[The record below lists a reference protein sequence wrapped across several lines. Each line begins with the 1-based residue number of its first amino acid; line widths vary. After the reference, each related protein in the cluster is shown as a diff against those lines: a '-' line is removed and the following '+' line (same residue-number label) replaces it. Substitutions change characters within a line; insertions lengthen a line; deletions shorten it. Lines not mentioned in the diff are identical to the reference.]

1 MRGERS
7 NYPRS
12 VMRETALLPEPKF
25 LPELHPAYRP
35 AILANQAFEQAAR
48 ETGLSADVGIAL
60 EQADGSVFHHR
71 TVIFPADHG
80 LAGNNFRHL
89 ERNVKCLLWQRG
101 GWKIHLSGADG
112 LVPRLQEYYRTNTFG
127 QFDNTV
133 IGVKNNGHPIEVTAC
148 AELPAEHSE
157 ARLIG
162 RNLNG
167 CRIGFDLGGSDRKA
181 AAVIDGEVKFSEE
194 IAWDPYFEPDPNYHY
209 EGIMDSLRRAAEHLP
224 RVDAIGGSAAGCY
237 SHNKVTWASLFRGV
251 EPEDFDAHVR
261 DIFTRIAAEW
271 NVPLE
276 VLNDGE
282 VTALAGSMALGKNGV
297 LGIAMGTSQGGG
309 YIDMDGNITTW
320 LSELAF
326 APVDMHPDAPADEWS
341 GDLGCGAQ
349 YFSQQAVG
357 RLLPASGIDY
367 DSTLKLPEQLK
378 IVQALMEQG
387 DERALKIYD
396 AIGIYLGYSLAHYA
410 EFYDYEYVLLL
421 GRVTTGPGGEHIIE
435 RSKEVME
442 AEFPDLAKRV
452 KFHIPD
458 ETEKRHG
465 QAIAAASLPR
475 IN

>member
-7 NYPRS
+7 NYPRP
-12 VMRETALLPEPKF
+12 VMSETVLLPEPKF
-25 LPELHPAYRP
+25 LPELHPTYRP
-35 AILANQAFEQAAR
+35 AILANRAFEQAAR
-48 ETGLSADVGIAL
+48 ETGLAADVGIAL

-80 LAGNNFRHL
+80 LAGNNFRHV
-89 ERNVKCLLWQRG
+89 ERIVKCLLWQRG
-101 GWKIHLSGADG
+101 GWKIHLSGADD

-148 AELPAEHSE
+148 AELPVEHSE

-251 EPEDFDAHVR
+251 GPEDFDSHVR

-271 NVPLE
+271 NVPLD

-297 LGIAMGTSQGGG
+297 LGIAMGTSEGGG

-326 APVDMHPDAPADEWS
+326 APVDLHPDAPADEWS

-357 RLLPASGIDY
+357 RLLPASGIEY
-367 DSTLKLPEQLK
+367 DASLKLPEQLE

-435 RSKEVME
+435 RSREVMA
-442 AEFPDLAKRV
+442 AEFPDLAKRI

-475 IN
+475 LG